1 MSPNWIVSIK
11 VTINPKNGKDNNML
25 SVVNNF
31 MIKL

>member
-11 VTINPKNGKDNNML
+11 VTINSKNEKDNNML